1 MIGFI
6 FIGWYIKQQIESLR
20 KPKMDE
26 TLVEWIKAVSRDI
39 SDTKRTISDA
49 LATSSH
55 HLSQSLMKQTTDIHD
70 RLTRAAEVIGELKR
84 EAGQFS
90 EISRSMKELHEYL
103 KSPKLRG
110 NIGEQVLGDLI
121 AQMMPKNSFHFQYRF
136 KSGEKVDA
144 VIKTE
149 LGILPI
155 DSKFPMENFQKMM
168 TAEQKIDRD
177 KAGKEFVSDV
187 KKHIE
192 SISTKYIAADEGTT
206 DFAIMYVP
214 SESVYYEIV
223 TNSALMEN
231 ARSKRIY
238 IVSPNTMYATLSIL
252 FRAFQG
258 QNFASQTKKLF
269 QLVSSIEQDHRLLT
283 NSLETLGNHLGNAY
297 HKFEDVSNKNMKLG
311 QKIDNTVNLE
321 NEEQTKLQTG

>member
-1 MIGFI
+1 
-6 FIGWYIKQQIESLR
+6 
-20 KPKMDE
+20 
-26 TLVEWIKAVSRDI
+26 
-39 SDTKRTISDA
+39 
-49 LATSSH
+49 
-55 HLSQSLMKQTTDIHD
+55 
-70 RLTRAAEVIGELKR
+70 
-84 EAGQFS
+84 
-90 EISRSMKELHEYL
+90 LHEYL

-192 SISTKYIAADEGTT
+192 SISTKYIAAEEGTT

-223 TNSALMEN
+223 TNSNLMEN

-238 IVSPNTMYATLSIL
+238 IL
-252 FRAFQG
+252 FLP
-258 QNFASQTKKLF
+258 S
-269 QLVSSIEQDHRLLT
+269 
-283 NSLETLGNHLGNAY
+283 
-297 HKFEDVSNKNMKLG
+297 
-311 QKIDNTVNLE
+311 
-321 NEEQTKLQTG
+321 